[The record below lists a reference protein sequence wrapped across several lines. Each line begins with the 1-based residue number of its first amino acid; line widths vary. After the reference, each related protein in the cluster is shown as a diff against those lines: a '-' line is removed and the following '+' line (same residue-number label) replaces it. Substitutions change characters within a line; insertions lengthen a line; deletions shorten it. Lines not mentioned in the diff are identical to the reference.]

1 MKCIGLDL
9 GTKTLGVSISDSNAV
24 IALPLTTIRH
34 NENHDELIPELSKII
49 EENNIEK
56 IILGLP
62 KNMNNTIGER
72 ALKTLEFKEKLEN
85 TFKLE
90 VIMQDERLSTVSAES
105 FLIKND
111 ISRKKRKQ
119 VIDKMASQVILQSF
133 LDKYNSEKER
143 GEL

>member
-9 GTKTLGVSISDSNAV
+9 GTKTLGVSISDSNGI
-24 IALPLTTIRH
+24 IALPLTTIRYQEKH
-34 NENHDELIPELSKII
+34 EELIPELSKII
-49 EENNIEK
+49 EENKIEK

-72 ALKTLEFKEKLEN
+72 AQITLEFKSMLEN
-85 TFKLE
+85 KFGLE

-105 FLIKND
+105 FLIKNY
-111 ISRKKRKQ
+111 INKKKRKQ

-133 LDKYNSEKER
+133 LDIYNSKKER
-143 GEL
+143 GE

>member
-1 MKCIGLDL
+1 MKYLGLDL
-9 GTKTLGVSISDSNAV
+9 GTKTLGISISDINGV
-24 IALPLTTIRH
+24 IALPLTTIRYQ
-34 NENHDELIPELSKII
+34 EKYDELIPELSKII
-49 EENNIEK
+49 KENNIEK

-72 ALKTLEFKEKLEN
+72 ALKTLEFKEMLESI
-85 TFKLE
+85 FKLE

-133 LDKYNSEKER
+133 LDRYNNMRE
-143 GEL
+143 GE

>member
-1 MKCIGLDL
+1 MKFIGLDL
-9 GTKTLGVSISDSNAV
+9 GTKTLGISISDNNGI
-24 IALPLTTIRH
+24 IALPLTTIRYQDDY
-34 NENHDELIPELSKII
+34 NELIPELSKII
-49 EENNIEK
+49 SENNIEK

-72 ALKTLEFKEKLEN
+72 ALKTLEFKELLEGI
-85 TFKLE
+85 FKLE

-133 LDKYNSEKER
+133 LDKYNNEKGR

>member
-9 GTKTLGVSISDSNAV
+9 GTKTLGVSISDSNGI
-24 IALPLTTIRH
+24 IALPLTTIRYQEKH
-34 NENHDELIPELSKII
+34 EELIPELSKII
-49 EENNIEK
+49 EENKIEK

-72 ALKTLEFKEKLEN
+72 AQITLEFKSMLEN
-85 TFKLE
+85 KFGLE

-105 FLIKND
+105 FLIKNY
-111 ISRKKRKQ
+111 IKKKKRKQ

-133 LDKYNSEKER
+133 LDIYNSKKER
-143 GEL
+143 GE

>member
-1 MKCIGLDL
+1 MKYIGLDL
-9 GTKTLGVSISDSNAV
+9 GTKTLGISISDNNGI
-24 IALPLTTIRH
+24 IALPLTTIRYQD
-34 NENHDELIPELSKII
+34 NYDELIPELSKII
-49 EENNIEK
+49 SENKIEK

-72 ALKTLEFKEKLEN
+72 AQKTLEFKDLLES
-85 TFKLE
+85 TFDLE
-90 VIMQDERLSTVSAES
+90 VIMQDERLSTVSAEN

-133 LDKYNSEKER
+133 LDRYNSMKE
-143 GEL
+143 GE

>member
-1 MKCIGLDL
+1 MKYIGLDL
-9 GTKTLGVSISDSNAV
+9 GTKTLGISISDNNGI
-24 IALPLTTIRH
+24 IALPLTTIRYQ
-34 NENHDELIPELSKII
+34 ENYDELIPELNKII
-49 EENNIEK
+49 TENNVDK
-56 IILGLP
+56 VILGLP

-72 ALKTLEFKEKLEN
+72 AEKTLEFKALIENKLDI
-85 TFKLE
+85 E

-133 LDKYNSEKER
+133 LDKYNYERER
-143 GEL
+143 GE